1 MLLYFFIISLML
13 FVTVSIIANYNARIY
28 SREVI
33 GRIRKME
40 QIYMDF
46 IQKKVDRKD
55 FNSFDL
61 YNDPELLAKDAVIQL
76 NPSLEGLINYI
87 NKAYLSKVK
96 IRTNSTFFPN
106 ISALCEEAF
115 ANKNKNPEKRMS
127 LAETERFRMALYDAV
142 HADIF
147 QRITGKQDEKSILS

>member
-1 MLLYFFIISLML
+1 MEL
-13 FVTVSIIANYNARIY
+13 IY
-28 SREVI
+28 I
-33 GRIRKME
+33 
-40 QIYMDF
+40 DF
-46 IQKKVDRKD
+46 IQKKVDTKD

-61 YNDPELLAKDAVIQL
+61 SNDPEILAKDAASRL

-96 IRTNSTFFPN
+96 IRSNSVFFPN
-106 ISALCEEAF
+106 ISSLCEEAF

-142 HADIF
+142 HADIY
-147 QRITGKQDEKSILS
+147 QRISYKQHENSITY

>member
-1 MLLYFFIISLML
+1 MLLYFFLISLLL
-13 FVTVSIIANYNARIY
+13 FVIVSIIANYNARLY

-33 GRIRKME
+33 GRIKKME
-40 QIYMDF
+40 QIYLDF
-46 IQKKVDRKD
+46 IHKKFESGK

-61 YNDPELLAKDAVIQL
+61 HNDPEVLSKEAVNKL

-96 IRTNSTFFPN
+96 IRMSSEFFPN
-106 ISALCEEAF
+106 ISSLCEVAF
-115 ANKNKNPEKRMS
+115 AEKNKNPEKRMS

-142 HADIF
+142 YADLF
-147 QRITGKQDEKSILS
+147 QRITKKQDENSTLS

>member
-1 MLLYFFIISLML
+1 MLLYFFLISLLL
-13 FVTVSIIANYNARIY
+13 FVIVSIIANYNARLY

-40 QIYMDF
+40 QIYLDF
-46 IQKKVDRKD
+46 IHKKFESGK

-61 YNDPELLAKDAVIQL
+61 HNDPEVLAKEAVNKL

-96 IRTNSTFFPN
+96 IRMSSEFFPN
-106 ISALCEEAF
+106 ISSLCEVAF
-115 ANKNKNPEKRMS
+115 AEKNKNPEKRMS

-142 HADIF
+142 YADLF
-147 QRITGKQDEKSILS
+147 QRITKKQDENSTLS

>member
-1 MLLYFFIISLML
+1 MLLYFFLISMLL
-13 FVTVSIIANYNARIY
+13 FVVVSIIANYNARLY

-40 QIYMDF
+40 QIYLDF
-46 IQKKVDRKD
+46 IHKKFESGK

-61 YNDPELLAKDAVIQL
+61 HNDPEVLAKEAVNKL

-96 IRTNSTFFPN
+96 IRMSSEFFPN
-106 ISALCEEAF
+106 ISSLCEEAF
-115 ANKNKNPEKRMS
+115 STKNKNPEKRMS

-142 HADIF
+142 YADLF
-147 QRITGKQDEKSILS
+147 QRITKKQDENSTLS

>member
-1 MLLYFFIISLML
+1 MLLYFFIISLLL

-28 SREVI
+28 SREVVE
-33 GRIRKME
+33 RIRKME
-40 QIYMDF
+40 LIYIEF
-46 IQKKVDRKD
+46 IQKKLERKG

-61 YNDPELLAKDAVIQL
+61 QNDPELLAKDAVSKL

-96 IRTNSTFFPN
+96 IRTNAVFFPN
-106 ISALCEEAF
+106 IIALCEEAF
-115 ANKNKNPEKRMS
+115 ATKNKNPEKRMS

-142 HADIF
+142 YADIF
-147 QRITGKQDEKSILS
+147 QRITNKQNEISISS

>member
-1 MLLYFFIISLML
+1 MLLYFFLISLLL

-28 SREVI
+28 AREVLA
-33 GRIRKME
+33 RIRKME
-40 QIYMDF
+40 LIYIDF
-46 IQKKVDRKD
+46 IQKKIDKKD

-61 YNDPELLAKDAVIQL
+61 NNDPEILAKDASSRL

-96 IRTNSTFFPN
+96 IRTNSEFFPN

-127 LAETERFRMALYDAV
+127 MAETERFRMALYDAV

-147 QRITGKQDEKSILS
+147 QRISNKQHENSILS